1 MIEWLKGPLFAAVA
15 TSAFSV
21 LFGLHSVEVFLA
33 SGGAALGWAVYQTVP
48 STGSAA
54 FPAFLAALAAGLYSE
69 IVARFRH
76 RPATVY
82 SIASIIPLVPGGGM
96 YYTMMASLEGNS
108 ALSVEVGLATLLTAF
123 AIAVGLAVSHAIG
136 RMLLD
141 STLRPFPPKGEKSK

>member
-1 MIEWLKGPLFAAVA
+1 MIEWLKGPFFAAVA
-15 TSAFSV
+15 TSAFSF
-21 LFGLHSVEVFLA
+21 LFGLHSLEVFLA
-33 SGGAALGWAVYQTVP
+33 SGGAALGWAVYQSVP
-48 STGSAA
+48 HTGSAA
-54 FPAFLAALAAGLYSE
+54 FPAFIAAFAAGLYSE

-96 YYTMMASLEGNS
+96 YYTMMASMEGDS
-108 ALSVEVGLATLLTAF
+108 ALFVEVGLGTLITAF

-141 STLRPFPPKGEKSK
+141 STFRPIPPKGDMSK